1 MRPYPTDSPQA
12 AARIVALVMLSD
24 GQLSRAELAAA
35 DHLQVHAALGLDRA
49 GLRLVIHELCEDL
62 LDEAHLAWADAC
74 RVTPRSLGVLLADV
88 VDPAL
93 QRTVLGLCVRLAEA
107 DGRIADGESAL
118 LVAAVEH
125 WGLQH
130 EMLSESA

>member
-1 MRPYPTDSPQA
+1 MRAYPTDSPQA
-12 AARIVALVMLSD
+12 AARIVALVLLSD
-24 GQLSRAELAAA
+24 GQLSRSELAAV

-49 GLRLVIHELCEDL
+49 GLRRVIHDLCEDL

-74 RVTPRSLGVLLADV
+74 RVTPRSLGVLLSDI

-93 QRTVLGLCVRLAEA
+93 QRTVLGLCVKLAEA
-107 DGRIADGESAL
+107 DGRIADGEASL

-125 WGLQH
+125 WGLQR
-130 EMLSESA
+130 EMLAATA

>member
-12 AARIVALVMLSD
+12 AARIVALVLLSD
-24 GQLSRAELAAA
+24 GQLSRSELAAV

-74 RVTPRSLGVLLADV
+74 RVTPRSLEALLADV
-88 VDPAL
+88 ADPAL
-93 QRTVLGLCVRLAEA
+93 RRTVLGLCVRLAEV
-107 DGRIADGESAL
+107 DGRIADGEAAL

-125 WGLQH
+125 WGLQR
-130 EMLSESA
+130 EMLAVPV

>member
-93 QRTVLGLCVRLAEA
+93 QRTVLSLCVRLAEA